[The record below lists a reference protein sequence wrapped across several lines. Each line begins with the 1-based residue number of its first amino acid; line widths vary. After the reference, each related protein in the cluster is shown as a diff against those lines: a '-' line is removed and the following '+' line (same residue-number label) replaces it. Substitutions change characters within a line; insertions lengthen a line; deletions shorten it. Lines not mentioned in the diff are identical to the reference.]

1 MHRVIGHAVEDIKLN
16 FIGPEDWT
24 EMEWSEGTVLIRT
37 VDSTRVFIGKSN
49 STNRFMKVEAL
60 LTNCSP
66 KQVDRDAVA
75 LVRSKMSR
83 LVTMEHYDETMRDT
97 GLRRMKTKLEVRVP
111 CYTGLPKSLANQK
124 LLPSGMR
131 YTRREVFR
139 LSNKVVDNQVVTECY
154 IQSRKTKRKLI

>member
-1 MHRVIGHAVEDIKLN
+1 MRLWEVKNSILYKIMS
-16 FIGPEDWT
+16 FI
-24 EMEWSEGTVLIRT
+24 L
-37 VDSTRVFIGKSN
+37 
-49 STNRFMKVEAL
+49 
-60 LTNCSP
+60 
-66 KQVDRDAVA
+66 
-75 LVRSKMSR
+75 
-83 LVTMEHYDETMRDT
+83 DT

-154 IQSRKTKRKLI
+154 IQSRKNRRKFFSSLFNKNVLLKRTPNNHLATMTVLTILHTPLWTKTAMWRRNQRSNLTLTFMIQHKIINSTVD